1 MKSILF
7 VDDDAHMLSSIKRML
22 QRKREHWSLL
32 FSSSVDQALEMM
44 AGNPID
50 TIVCD
55 IKMPGKDGFDLLR
68 GIRGNER
75 TKIIPIILMTGQIND
90 EVKLKAYDLG
100 ATDFINKPLSEGE
113 LIVRINSA
121 LRLKSYQD
129 EIIQHNRTLEE
140 QVKERT
146 HQILLASEI
155 SATLVRAQDLR
166 SLLQSCTESI
176 VKYLDAAFARV
187 WVYDEAKTVLELKA
201 SAGMYTHI
209 DGGHQFIPVGHL
221 KIGSIAQS
229 REPHLTNSVIG
240 DPQVNNQAWA
250 EKEGMVAFAGYPL
263 IVDGRLVGVMAM
275 FSKNILEDTVMTSL
289 ASVADKIALGIE
301 RKKSEE
307 KVHILSFYDSLTQL
321 PNRDFFYEFIKKAIS
336 YAERYRMTMA
346 IVFIDLDNFS
356 RINKSLG
363 PQLGDECLKIVSHRL
378 KGSLRRSDPVFN
390 ATTAGSV
397 AARMGGDL
405 FALLLHDV
413 DDINKI
419 NQVLKRIVKTLSR
432 VCKLDSHEVYL
443 SVSIG
448 IALFPDDGKDV
459 DVLLKNA
466 ETALGYAKHKKSH
479 AFGFY
484 SDTMNK
490 TSIEYLDL
498 EANLHKAIKS
508 KEFRLYYQ
516 PKIELPTEKIKGVEA
531 LIRWPKKDGTIVSPG
546 DFIPLAESTGLI
558 IPMGNLVLEE
568 ACRQAKEWQDNGMR
582 PFSVAVNV
590 SGLQFGQND
599 FVNTVLNAIS
609 KSGIDP
615 GCLEI
620 EITETAIMINP
631 DKAIG
636 YLNELKQTGV
646 RISLDDFGTGYS
658 SLSYLQKL
666 PLDSL
671 KIDMSF
677 IRNVVNNPKDAMIV
691 KAMIA
696 MAHHLNL
703 KVIAEGVE
711 DDKQLAFLRG
721 IDCDQVQGYY
731 YSPPVPAEQMNEL
744 LKRLSG

>member
-1 MKSILF
+1 MKNILF
-7 VDDDAHMLSSIKRML
+7 VDDDANMLKSIDRML
-22 QRKREHWSLL
+22 HRQKEKWALF
-32 FSSSVDQALEMM
+32 FSSGVDHALGMIKEN
-44 AGNPID
+44 AFD

-55 IKMPGKDGFDLLR
+55 IKMPGKDGFDLLQE
-68 GIRGNER
+68 IQENDR
-75 TKIIPIILMTGQIND
+75 TKAIPVIMMTGLMD
-90 EVKLKAYDLG
+90 DDVKLKAYDMG
-100 ATDFINKPLSEGE
+100 AADILNKPLSEGE
-113 LIVRINSA
+113 LFVRINSA
-121 LRLKSYQD
+121 LRLKSYHD
-129 EIIQHNRTLEE
+129 EIIHYTQTLEK

-146 HQILLASEI
+146 HHILLASEI
-155 SATLVRAQDLR
+155 SATLIRAQDLR
-166 SLLQSCTESI
+166 SMLQSCTEPI
-176 VKYLDAAFARV
+176 VTYLDAAFARV
-187 WVYDEAKTVLELKA
+187 WVHDESQSVLELKA

-221 KIGSIAQS
+221 KIGSIARS
-229 REPHLTNSVIG
+229 REPHLTNRVIG
-240 DPQVNNQAWA
+240 DPQFNNQVWA

-263 IVDGRLVGVMAM
+263 IVDDRLVGVMAM

-307 KVHILSFYDSLTQL
+307 KVHLLSFYDSLTQL
-321 PNRDFFYEFIKKAIS
+321 PNRDFFYEFIKKTIA
-336 YAERYRMTMA
+336 YAARYRKTMA

-363 PQLGDECLKIVSHRL
+363 PQLGDECLKIVAHRL

-397 AARMGGDL
+397 AARMGGDV

-419 NQVLKRIVKTLSR
+419 NQVLKRIVKNLSK
-432 VCKLDSHEVYL
+432 VCRLDSHEVYL

-448 IALFPDDGKDV
+448 IALFPDDGNDA

-479 AFGFY
+479 AFSFY
-484 SDTMNK
+484 SDSMNK
-490 TSIEYLDL
+490 TSVEYLDL
-498 EANLHKAIKS
+498 EAGLHKAIKA

-516 PKIELPTEKIKGVEA
+516 PKIDLPTEKIKGVEA

-558 IPMGNLVLEE
+558 IPMGGLVLDE

-590 SGLQFGQND
+590 SGLQLGQND
-599 FVNTVLNAIS
+599 FVNTVLSALNT
-609 KSGIDP
+609 SGLDP
-615 GCLEI
+615 GYLEI
-620 EITETAIMINP
+620 EITETAIMTNP

-636 YLNELKQTGV
+636 YLHELKENGIMV
-646 RISLDDFGTGYS
+646 SLDDFGTGYS

-677 IRNVVNNPKDAMIV
+677 IKNVVTNPNDAMIV
-691 KAMIA
+691 KAIIA

-711 DDKQLAFLRG
+711 DNKQLAFLRG
-721 IDCDQVQGYY
+721 NDCDQVQGYY
-731 YSPPVPAEQMNEL
+731 YSRPVPPENL
-744 LKRLSG
+744 LDLMKRLG